1 MDMIG
6 AIDAV
11 ESLRIA
17 HHAARVEQAQAAFCA
32 VVGLAATVLATWLC
46 WRGIVAFIR
55 RVPRGRR
62 LPMAVWAGMCAAC
75 GGTKILFPQCSPYY
89 ELIRDAGSEATADGL
104 VIRYVRHRILPDDAD
119 FQVWTRP
126 LGSTNDSDYVERV
139 ASTVGACPSPFRLPL
154 PGADNME
161 AVVFTTWSPGP
172 SIHTNGTLVVM
183 WRGTNT
189 ADGAVLA
196 VPLGTSVTEGGARL
210 APPERVAP

>member
-1 MDMIG
+1 M
-6 AIDAV
+6 A
-11 ESLRIA
+11 
-17 HHAARVEQAQAAFCA
+17 
-32 VVGLAATVLATWLC
+32 VLA
-46 WRGIVAFIR
+46 V
-55 RVPRGRR
+55 
-62 LPMAVWAGMCAAC
+62 MSAAY

>member
-11 ESLRIA
+11 ESIRIA
-17 HHAARVEQAQAAFCA
+17 HRAARVELAQAAFIA
-32 VVGLAATVLATWLC
+32 VAALAASVLAAWLC
-46 WRGIVAFIR
+46 QRGIVAFMR

-62 LPMAVWAGMCAAC
+62 LPMVVLAGVCIAY
-75 GGTKILFPQCSPYY
+75 GGSKIRFPRSNPYY
-89 ELIRDAGSEATADGL
+89 ELIRDVGSEATADGL
-104 VIRYVRHRILPDDAD
+104 VIRYSRHRILPDTAD

-139 ASTVGACPSPFRLPL
+139 ASTVGACPSPFHLEL
-154 PGADNME
+154 PGATNME

-172 SIHTNGTLVVM
+172 SVHTNGTLVVW

>member
-1 MDMIG
+1 MIG
-6 AIDAV
+6 VLDAV
-11 ESLRIA
+11 EAVRVA
-17 HHAARVEQAQAAFCA
+17 NHAARAEAAQAAFLA
-32 VVGLAATVLATWLC
+32 VAALTASVLAAWSC
-46 WRGIVAFIR
+46 WRGIAAFIR

-62 LPMAVWAGMCAAC
+62 LPMAVLAGAC
-75 GGTKILFPQCSPYY
+75 IAYGGTKIRFPRSNPYY

-104 VIRYVRHRILPDDAD
+104 VIRYVRHRLLPDAAD

-139 ASTVGACPSPFRLPL
+139 VSTVGACPSPFYLEL
-154 PGADNME
+154 PGAPDME
-161 AVVFTTWSPGP
+161 TVVFTTWAPGP
-172 SIHTNGTLVVM
+172 FVHTNGTLVVK